1 MQDIN
6 NRFEFGN
13 ELLDSLSG
21 PALGTFLMAAEMA
34 AGDKPCKYHSLY
46 CSEYDTNTLTAG
58 QIYNMPEPVVQTTVS
73 LYWADGEHKGKYYG
87 YACISIGVDWFS
99 WGIGDPLMSALC
111 EYFGNE
117 NFVPPEATPCEQ
129 CSGEATEP
137 YKGQQLCDGCAY
149 AEFQNEKETN
159 K

>member
-1 MQDIN
+1 MHDIN
-6 NRFEFGN
+6 KKFEFGT
-13 ELLDSLSG
+13 ELLEQLSG

-34 AGDKPCKYHSLY
+34 AGDKPCKYRSLY
-46 CSEYDTNTLTAG
+46 CSEYDTNEMTAG
-58 QIYNMPEPVVQTTVS
+58 QAYNMPEPVVRTTVD

-99 WGIGDPLMSALC
+99 WGIGDPLMSALT
-111 EYFGNE
+111 EIFGNE
-117 NFVPPEATPCEQ
+117 NFVLPDAIPCGR

-137 YKGQQLCDGCAY
+137 YKGEQLCDGCAY
-149 AEFQNEKETN
+149 ADYQETT